1 MRIVVLDGFTLN
13 PGDNPWDGL
22 ERLGALTVFDR
33 TPQGLLIDRASSAD
47 ILITNKAVIDEAAL
61 DKLPKLRFIGV
72 TATGYNV
79 VDVAAAGRRGIPVAN
94 VPEYG
99 TDAVAQ
105 HVIALLLE
113 LTNRVGLHDEAVKSG
128 EWGKSHDFCFWKAS
142 LVELAGKKMGLV
154 GFGNIGRKIAAI
166 AHALG
171 MELIVFTPRAKTQP
185 PLLPVTWTGL
195 TELFAEADVISLHC
209 PLTSE
214 NAGFVDRHLL
224 SSMKPSAFL
233 INTARGGLINEADL
247 ADALN
252 GGVIAGAAVD
262 VVSTEPIRPENPLL
276 KARNCFITPHIAWAS
291 MEARKRLMART
302 VANVEAFIAGAPVNV
317 VNGEYLQMQ
326 KHESKTGL
334 RGDDRLQH

>member
-13 PGDNPWDGL
+13 PGDNPWNGL
-22 ERLGALTVFDR
+22 ARLGELTVFDR
-33 TPQGLLIDRASSAD
+33 TPPGLLIDRAFPAD
-47 ILITNKAVIDEAAL
+47 ILVTNKVVIDAAAL
-61 DKLPKLRFIGV
+61 EKLPNLRFIAV

-113 LTNRVGLHDEAVKSG
+113 LTNHVGLHDGAVKGS
-128 EWGKSHDFCFWKAS
+128 EWGKAHDFCFWKAPIM
-142 LVELAGKKMGLV
+142 ELAGKKMGLV
-154 GFGNIGRKIAAI
+154 GFGNISRKTAAI

-171 MELIVFTPRAKTQP
+171 MELLVFTPRAKTAP

-195 TELFAEADVISLHC
+195 NELFAEADVISLHC
-209 PLTSE
+209 PLTSD
-214 NAGFVDRHLL
+214 NAGFVNRDLL
-224 SSMKPSAFL
+224 SRMKSSAFL

-262 VVSTEPIRPENPLL
+262 VVSAEPIRPENPLL
-276 KARNCFITPHIAWAS
+276 TARNCIITPHIAWAS
-291 MEARKRLMART
+291 LEARKRLMART
-302 VANVEAFIAGAPVNV
+302 IANVEAFVAGTPLSV
-317 VNGEYLQMQ
+317 VNGEYLQTK
-326 KHESKTGL
+326 KHV
-334 RGDDRLQH
+334 

>member
-22 ERLGALTVFDR
+22 ARLGELTVHDR
-33 TPQGLLIDRASSAD
+33 TPPGLLIDRAFPAD
-47 ILITNKAVIDEAAL
+47 VLITNKAVIDAAAL
-61 DKLPKLRFIGV
+61 EKLPNLRFIAV

-79 VDVAAAGRRGIPVAN
+79 VDAAAAGRRGIPVAN

-99 TDAVAQ
+99 SDAVAQ

-113 LTNRVGLHDEAVKSG
+113 LTNHVGLHDGAAKGG
-128 EWGKSHDFCFWKAS
+128 EWGKSHDFCFWKVP
-142 LVELAGKKMGLV
+142 LVELAGKKLGLV
-154 GFGNIGRKIAAI
+154 GFGNIGRKTAAI

-171 MELIVFTPRAKTQP
+171 MEILVFAPRAKTAP

-195 TELFAEADVISLHC
+195 SELFVEADVISLHC
-209 PLTSE
+209 PLTSD
-214 NAGFVDRHLL
+214 NAGFVNRELL
-224 SSMKPSAFL
+224 SCMKPSAFL

-262 VVSTEPIRPENPLL
+262 VVSAEPIHANNPLL
-276 KARNCFITPHIAWAS
+276 SARNCIITPHIAWAS
-291 MEARKRLMART
+291 LEARKRLMART
-302 VANVEAFIAGAPVNV
+302 VANVEAFVAGSPVNV
-317 VNGEYLQMQ
+317 VNGEYLQM
-326 KHESKTGL
+326 KPKS
-334 RGDDRLQH
+334 